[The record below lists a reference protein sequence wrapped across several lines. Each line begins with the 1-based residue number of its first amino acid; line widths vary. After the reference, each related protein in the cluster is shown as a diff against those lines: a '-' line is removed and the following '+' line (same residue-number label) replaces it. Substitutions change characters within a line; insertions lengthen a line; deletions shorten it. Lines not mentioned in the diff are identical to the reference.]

1 MAYMNQE
8 LKAKI
13 AANLKKVVPEGWK
26 YSLAVRNHSTIVF
39 TLRQA
44 PVDIL
49 GNIREAIAVKDFGN
63 SYGSKVEVGLY
74 WQVNSYYLESQF
86 SGEVRDVMLKIQE
99 ALNDGN
105 WDKSDIQTDYFNVG
119 WYVDINIG
127 RWDEPFLDTV
137 PAPARAVKKV
147 SGPSLAA
154 SGPVAKKAWFAAYE
168 QFLPSGWK
176 DLSPGR
182 KAAATKVAMQ
192 KCREAQV

>member
-13 AANLKKVVPEGWK
+13 AANLKKVVPVGWK
-26 YSLAVRNHSTIVF
+26 YSLAVNNHSTIVF

-49 GNIREAIAVKDFGN
+49 GNIRAAANAKNFGN
-63 SYGSKVEVGLY
+63 DKVVEVGLY
-74 WQVNSYYLESQF
+74 WQVNGYYIDSQF
-86 SGEVRDVMLKIQE
+86 SGEVLEVFEKINT

-119 WYVDINIG
+119 WYVGINVG

-137 PAPARAVKKV
+137 PAPARATKNVTT
-147 SGPSLAA
+147 PSL
-154 SGPVAKKAWFAAYE
+154 SKVGPVAKKAWFAAYE
-168 QFLPSGWK
+168 QFLPEGWK
-176 DLSPGR
+176 QLSPGR
-182 KAAATKVAMQ
+182 KAAATKAAMQ
-192 KCREAQV
+192 KCRETQS